1 MQNFNTYTVSSF
13 LINIYI
19 PNTFSSDVD
28 LHSKF
33 TGITPNCISLPSLFM
48 TGVATEDLNWQGFPC
63 VDMTW

>member
-1 MQNFNTYTVSSF
+1 MQYFNTYNISSF
-13 LINIYI
+13 LINLYV

-48 TGVATEDLNWQGFPC
+48 TGVATEDLN
-63 VDMTW
+63 